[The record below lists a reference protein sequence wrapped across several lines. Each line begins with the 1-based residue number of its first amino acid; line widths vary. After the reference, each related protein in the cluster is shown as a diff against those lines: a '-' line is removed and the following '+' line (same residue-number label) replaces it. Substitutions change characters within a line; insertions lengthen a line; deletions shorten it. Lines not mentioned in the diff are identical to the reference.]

1 MKEKKI
7 FKYALNVVMGVI
19 IIGYVYSLLKIIL
32 FKYGFTSDAREIN
45 MIPFQFIKMFS
56 GQDITIDVA
65 LKNILGNIAI
75 FIPLGILISR
85 LLPKKQGLTIC
96 LCIIVSCLFEMIQLI
111 TGCGATD
118 IDDIILNSIGGVIG
132 IVLYRFILKRFDEK
146 ANMPIATVVFLCIFG
161 MSGCMALYL
170 YSPGILPAQIEHVNK
185 EAIQNIDESNYDLE
199 TLMLGVEDNYLIT
212 TTESQ
217 RIYIP
222 EGKSVDLPIDGKYKM
237 SDNIDII
244 KKEIKCKYSPN
255 GNVQKTT
262 VIYSKI
268 TKNTL
273 MQELD
278 EGEISGD
285 IFLDETG
292 RCKTIIFIKRY

>member
-1 MKEKKI
+1 
-7 FKYALNVVMGVI
+7 MGII

-32 FKYGFTSDAREIN
+32 FKYGFTSEAREIN

-118 IDDIILNSIGGVIG
+118 IDDIILNSIGGLIG
-132 IVLYRFILKRFDEK
+132 VVLYRFILRRFDEK
-146 ANMPIATVVFLCIFG
+146 ANMPIATIVFLCIFG
-161 MSGCMALYL
+161 MCGCMALYL
-170 YSPGILPAQIEHVNK
+170 YQPGILPAQIEYVNQDIVNNIN
-185 EAIQNIDESNYDLE
+185 ESDEDIQ
-199 TLMLGVEDNYLIT
+199 TVALGVEDNYLIT

-217 RIYIP
+217 KIHIA
-222 EGKSVDLPIDGKYKM
+222 EGKSIELSENGKYEM
-237 SDNIDII
+237 LDDADII
-244 KKEIKCKYSPN
+244 MKEMKYQYSPN
-255 GNVQKTT
+255 GNIQKTT

-273 MQELD
+273 MQELN
-278 EGEISGD
+278 EGERNAKL
-285 IFLDETG
+285 FLDEAG

>member
-7 FKYALNVVMGVI
+7 FKYALNTVMGII

-32 FKYGFTSDAREIN
+32 FKYGFTSDMREIN

-56 GQDITIDVA
+56 GQDVTIDVA

-75 FIPLGILISR
+75 FIPLGILISIFI
-85 LLPKKQGLTIC
+85 PKKQGLTIC
-96 LCIIVSCLFEMIQLI
+96 FCIAVSCLFEIIQLI

-118 IDDIILNSIGGVIG
+118 IDDIILNSIGGFIG
-132 IVLYRFILKRFDEK
+132 VVLYRFILRKFDEK

-161 MSGCMALYL
+161 MCGCMALYL
-170 YSPGILPAQIEHVNK
+170 YSPSILPANIEYVN
-185 EAIQNIDESNYDLE
+185 EEVIQNIDESNYDLE
-199 TLMLGVEDNYLIT
+199 TVVLGVEDNYLVT
-212 TTESQ
+212 TTKNEY
-217 RIYIP
+217 IYIA
-222 EGKSVDLPIDGKYKM
+222 EGKSVDLPIDGKYEM

-244 KKEIKCKYSPN
+244 EKEIKAQYSPN

-268 TKNTL
+268 TKNIL
-273 MQELD
+273 IEELD
-278 EGEISGD
+278 EGEIHAA

-292 RCKTIIFIKRY
+292 KCKTIILTKWT